1 MWVEEITI
9 ESFGACKHVMISD
22 LGPGLTVIVGP
33 NEAGKSTILE
43 FMRCI
48 FFGFRRKS
56 GRTNVYETPEGTP
69 RKGWMTVRT
78 GRSGRL
84 RIQRTEKVGCKE
96 GTLTI
101 SDESGNDLDTAAL
114 PLFRAGLER
123 GAYETLFAFDLD
135 RLRQLDQEAL
145 RGKIV
150 SAALGSVA
158 VNPLDILKKLG
169 ERVKQLM
176 KQSMKEDESL
186 WAIQSQMSALDKQLK
201 ELAQEPVKHSELK
214 ARLVM
219 VDQRRR
225 QISAEIENKEG
236 CLQNLANIN
245 RYEDQWK
252 KLVSLDHELL
262 RFQDARDF
270 PTDGISRL
278 ELALDRKREASQQAS
293 ELEERLS
300 HLRDQAGSL
309 NPDIVL
315 LENAGSLGTLIRD
328 ARSMARRPHEI
339 QQLETALSQSNR
351 NLDEEIDSL
360 GSGWNRERV
369 IRSDPS
375 LVLDEEIRTFG
386 DSWRSCGEKITGLE
400 TRRADSTERVKLQ
413 EQKMERRAEELT
425 QVMPDCEGYLDPNVR
440 NRLQEWKDI
449 HSEISGLDARLSDK
463 SGRVRLLIAEREE
476 ADANLKR
483 LAEEPSSAISP
494 FSFWGL
500 MALLNVAGIS
510 MLVSAWLS
518 SAPVF
523 HILLLM
529 GSCTILSS
537 AFVVRWKVLDE
548 RRRGVRIHSEQEALE
563 AKKRNVTS
571 EIGETEKERR
581 DLLQRI
587 HDLRQNLRGIARDV
601 FGDPDVG
608 VNAVMEAE
616 RGSVAAEEPFR
627 RRRLLE
633 EGLKS
638 DRADLELERIRNAE
652 TMMRLT
658 DSESQF
664 ETLKRK
670 WDDFAADKGLDTG
683 LKPETA
689 LELVRH
695 VRDLKSNLR
704 KISEQQDA
712 LETIKGDWQEFSN
725 RVGGLAQQMGRPF
738 SLGVS
743 PVDQVELWGRA
754 EREASDSL
762 SEKKVILERVKEH
775 EINLRVLR
783 RKMED
788 ADNQIGALMEAAAT
802 EDEES
807 FREVSELHARYKAVE
822 QERRVL
828 IENLLTGL
836 RKEDENI
843 LRGEMKVRDWD
854 ESRRMAGS
862 LEQDLQRLREES
874 EGLAREAGMLTKE
887 IETLEAQDETDRLL
901 AEKEE
906 LLARFGDGLKEWIVF
921 KLSSDLL
928 EQTITMYES
937 EKQPKL
943 LARSSEIFS
952 AVTGNSYKR
961 VLFPLDGDRVKV
973 ERADGARIEEEL
985 LSRGTQEQLYLSIRL
1000 AHLDVYHRE
1009 KFNIP
1014 MMMDDVLVN
1023 FDHARARRTADAL
1036 VKFAEE
1042 TGLQILFFTC
1052 HPHTADLFPDS
1063 VTRFNLEP
1071 TPVGESG
1078 INH

>member
-1 MWVEEITI
+1 MWVEEISI

-48 FFGFRRKS
+48 FFGFRKKS
-56 GRTNVYETPEGTP
+56 GRTNIYETPEGTP
-69 RKGWMTVRT
+69 RKGWMTVHT
-78 GRSGRL
+78 GQSGRL
-84 RIQRTEKVGCKE
+84 RIQRTEKVGRKD
-96 GTLTI
+96 GVLTI
-101 SDESGNDLDTAAL
+101 SDERGNDLDTAAL
-114 PLFRAGLER
+114 PLFRSGLER

-158 VNPLDILKKLG
+158 VNPLDILKKLD

-186 WAIQSQMSALDKQLK
+186 WAIQSRMSVLDKQLK
-201 ELAQEPVKHSELK
+201 ELDHEPVKHSELK
-214 ARLVM
+214 ARLVT
-219 VDQRRR
+219 VDQRRL
-225 QISAEIENKEG
+225 QISAEIENKEV
-236 CLQNLANIN
+236 CLQNLTNIN
-245 RYEDQWK
+245 RYEAQWK
-252 KLVSLDHELL
+252 KLVSLDHESLL
-262 RFQDARDF
+262 FQDARDF
-270 PTDGISRL
+270 PTDGVPRL
-278 ELALDRKREASQQAS
+278 EEALDRKREASQEAS

-300 HLRDQAGSL
+300 LLRDQVGSL
-309 NPDIVL
+309 NPDMVL
-315 LENAGSLGTLIRD
+315 LENADSLNMLIRD

-339 QQLETALSQSNR
+339 QQLEASLAQSNR
-351 NLDEEIDSL
+351 NLDEEIASL
-360 GSGWNRERV
+360 GTGWNRERV

-375 LVLDEEIRTFG
+375 LVLDEEIRTFM
-386 DSWRSCGEKITGLE
+386 DSWRSRGEKIAGLE
-400 TRRADSTERVKLQ
+400 TRRAETTERVKLQ
-413 EQKMERRAEELT
+413 EEKMERRAEELA
-425 QVMPDCEGYLDPNVR
+425 QIMPDCEGYLEPKVR
-440 NRLQEWKDI
+440 NRLQEWKEI
-449 HSEISGLDARLSDK
+449 HSEISSLDIRLSDK
-463 SGRVRLLIAEREE
+463 GGKIRLLIAEREE
-476 ADANLKR
+476 VDANLRR
-483 LAEEPSSAISP
+483 LADEPPSAISP
-494 FSFWGL
+494 VSLWAL

-518 SAPVF
+518 STPVF
-523 HILLLM
+523 HILLLT

-537 AFVVRWKVLDE
+537 AFVVRWKVLEE
-548 RRRGVRIHSEQEALE
+548 RRRRVRIHTEEEALKT
-563 AKKRNVTS
+563 KKTNVNS
-571 EIGETEKERR
+571 EIGETERERR
-581 DLLQRI
+581 ALLQQI
-587 HDLRQNLRGIARDV
+587 HDQKQNLQGISRDV
-601 FGDPDVG
+601 LGDPDAG
-608 VNAVMEAE
+608 VSEVLEAE
-616 RGSVAAEEPFR
+616 RVSLVAEEPFR

-633 EGLKS
+633 EELKS
-638 DRADLELERIRNAE
+638 ARADLEFERSRNVE
-652 TMMRLT
+652 MTRLLT
-658 DSESQF
+658 DAEREF

-670 WDDFAADKGLDTG
+670 WDDFSADKGLNTG

-689 LELVRH
+689 LQLVGHLRN
-695 VRDLKSNLR
+695 VKSKLR

-712 LETIKGDWQEFSN
+712 LETMKVDWKEFSH
-725 RVGGLAQQMGRPF
+725 RVRGLAQEMGRPL

-775 EINLRVLR
+775 EIHLRVLR
-783 RKMED
+783 RRMED
-788 ADNQIGALMEAAAT
+788 ADNQIGALMEAAAA

-807 FREVSELHARYKAVE
+807 FRDVSERHTRYKTVE

-828 IENLLTGL
+828 IENLLAGL
-836 RKEDENI
+836 RREDEDI
-843 LRGEMKVRDWD
+843 LRGEMNARDWD
-854 ESRRMAGS
+854 ESRRTAGS
-862 LEQDLQRLREES
+862 LEEDLRRLREES

-901 AEKEE
+901 AEKEQS
-906 LLARFGDGLKEWIVF
+906 LARFGDGLQEWIVT

-928 EQTITMYES
+928 EQTIKLYES

-952 AVTGNSYKR
+952 SVTGNTYIK

-973 ERADGARIEEEL
+973 ERADGVRIEEEL
-985 LSRGTQEQLYLSIRL
+985 LSRGTQEQLYLSMRL

-1023 FDHARARRTADAL
+1023 FDHARARRTADTL
-1036 VKFAEE
+1036 VKFAED

-1063 VTRFNLEP
+1063 VTRFQLGQPLE
-1071 TPVGESG
+1071 GEG
-1078 INH
+1078 GVNH